1 MDKDIINVYDNH
13 NLRYDKY
20 DSDKNIYTIF
30 FSMCS
35 FMKIYYSGYSVP
47 FACTFTTLILYS
59 FNRST
64 YLGMSKIGTT
74 ITLLYLTLK

>member
-1 MDKDIINVYDNH
+1 MNKDIINVYDDH
-13 NLRYDKY
+13 TLRYDKY

-59 FNRST
+59 FNLCSQKHPTSRVF
-64 YLGMSKIGTT
+64 
-74 ITLLYLTLK
+74 

>member
-1 MDKDIINVYDNH
+1 
-13 NLRYDKY
+13 
-20 DSDKNIYTIF
+20 
-30 FSMCS
+30 MCS